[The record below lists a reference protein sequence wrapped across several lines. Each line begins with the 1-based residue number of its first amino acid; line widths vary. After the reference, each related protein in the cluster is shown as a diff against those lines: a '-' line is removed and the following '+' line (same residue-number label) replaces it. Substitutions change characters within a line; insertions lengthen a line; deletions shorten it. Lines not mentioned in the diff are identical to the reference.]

1 MLNQIYTLLYIFT
14 IYVHYRRMLFEKA
27 NQRLSCDPTVRRRGG
42 KEGETAGEANT
53 LTRAQSSR
61 DGATDGH
68 GGCGVRGD
76 EDDHG
81 GEERGEG
88 AGGVGG
94 RAVCGGDRSR
104 VRGSEMMSGA
114 DIKGHKQGVE
124 RATPHATPHA
134 SPKMR
139 DVLTPF
145 EGSNSETKNAAQAT
159 KAKDSSKEVGRCE
172 EGGAG
177 GGVVYPDAYFIKG
190 PSIDTCV
197 QQIREADA
205 RESDPRT
212 VHRGTSLLSKHGQ
225 KEHKGTLAAAHHKAS
240 LLPAVSFFVRN

>member
-1 MLNQIYTLLYIFT
+1 
-14 IYVHYRRMLFEKA
+14 MLFDKA
-27 NQRLSCDPTVRRRGG
+27 NQRLGCDPTLRRRGG
-42 KEGETAGEANT
+42 EEGETAGEANT
-53 LTRAQSSR
+53 LSR
-61 DGATDGH
+61 DKSSGDGARDGH

-76 EDDHG
+76 GDDHG
-81 GEERGEG
+81 GEEREG
-88 AGGVGG
+88 GACGG
-94 RAVCGGDRSR
+94 RAVCGGDKSR
-104 VRGSEMMSGA
+104 VRGSEMMSDA

-124 RATPHATPHA
+124 RSTPHATPHA

-139 DVLTPF
+139 DVLMPF
-145 EGSNSETKNAAQAT
+145 EGSNSETKDAAQAT
-159 KAKDSSKEVGRCE
+159 KAKDSSKELGRCG

-177 GGVVYPDAYFIKG
+177 GGVVYPDAYFIKR